1 MTKTPYTKNLL
12 LGALLVALLG
22 ALSVDASAAW
32 QDDTMLVGKQA
43 DQVVVRKGAAERLD
57 IWKATMYPY
66 VTDVKYTVDVP
77 KLPEALPKFDVT
89 ANIEMTLGDG
99 TKKTISHTVTIDIEN
114 EFKYEP
120 QTNK

>member
-1 MTKTPYTKNLL
+1 
-12 LGALLVALLG
+12 
-22 ALSVDASAAW
+22 
-32 QDDTMLVGKQA
+32 
-43 DQVVVRKGAAERLD
+43 D

-99 TKKTISHTVTIDIEN
+99 TKKAISHTVTIDIEK
-114 EFKYEP
+114 ELKYEP